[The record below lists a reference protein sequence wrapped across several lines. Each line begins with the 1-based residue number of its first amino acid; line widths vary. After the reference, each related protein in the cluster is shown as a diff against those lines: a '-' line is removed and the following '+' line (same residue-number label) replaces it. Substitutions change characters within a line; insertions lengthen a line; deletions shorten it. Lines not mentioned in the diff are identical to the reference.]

1 MSIKKIYVMSTVLLM
16 FFPHCGKKSS
26 ETPPISVATMQPETG
41 KEKLAADYYKMS
53 MLDLEDGGEGE
64 QHYRKALAHID
75 IAITQERNPLYLAQ
89 KATLLFLLGSVDESV
104 RYFNEALALPMAEG
118 VRAEMLNNYA
128 CALAKGGDRHRALE
142 LFKQLEHDK
151 NYLTPEVA
159 LVNQA
164 HIYYEE
170 KKFVTAKEKLLAAIN
185 FAPDYLDAL
194 YYLGV
199 VCYRAGQ
206 YKESLQALDKTI
218 QLESTHEGA
227 IALREKCC
235 EKLMIC

>member
-1 MSIKKIYVMSTVLLM
+1 
-16 FFPHCGKKSS
+16 
-26 ETPPISVATMQPETG
+26 
-41 KEKLAADYYKMS
+41 
-53 MLDLEDGGEGE
+53 MLDLEDGGDGE
-64 QHYRKALAHID
+64 HHYRKALVNID
-75 IAITQERNPLYLAQ
+75 KAILQERNPLYLAQ
-89 KATLLFLLGSVDESV
+89 KATLLFLLGSVEESV
-104 RYFNEALALPMAEG
+104 KYFNEALAASMSES
-118 VRAEMLNNYA
+118 VRAEVLNNYA

-142 LFKQLEHDK
+142 LFVQLEHDK

-170 KKFVTAKEKLLAAIN
+170 KKFGLAKEKLLAAIN

-199 VCYRAGQ
+199 VCYKAGQ

-218 QLESTHEGA
+218 QLESTHELA
-227 IALREKCC
+227 ISLREKCC